1 MIFASKYVIIVQM
14 NMSHEHTPK
23 NPDRDQSP
31 VLPAFLGRDL
41 IVTGDRFSLAT
52 TRLGSRSL
60 DIMTQQLDHE
70 DFGRFLI
77 VNNDD
82 IEEAIWDGLV
92 EKDIPRLP
100 LYNRDDE
107 VWVFGVRDGL
117 KPLASEAIFD
127 HPSSETYVGDDE
139 IYFELGRLYRNV
151 YEATGVLLLE
161 GDVEEASPVDHVAIS
176 NFSDGHGHLTLYPPY
191 RVSDQYRNLE
201 LSQASELF
209 KQSLKSRFD
218 KLVSYQESLRDVS
231 QQLVE
236 KASQGFGG
244 L

>member
-1 MIFASKYVIIVQM
+1 M
-14 NMSHEHTPK
+14 NMSFEHIPEK
-23 NPDRDQSP
+23 QGRDQSP
-31 VLPAFLGRDL
+31 TLPAYLGRDL
-41 IVTGDRFSLAT
+41 IVTGDRFSLAS
-52 TRLGSRSL
+52 TRLGSRTL
-60 DIMTQQLDHE
+60 DIMTQQIDHE
-70 DFGRFLI
+70 DFGRFL
-77 VNNDD
+77 VVNDD
-82 IEEAIWDGLV
+82 DIDESIWNGLV

-100 LYNRDDE
+100 LYNKDNN
-107 VWVFGVRDGL
+107 VWVFGIRDGL

-139 IYFELGRLYRNV
+139 IYFELGRLYRSV
-151 YEATGVLLLE
+151 YEATSVLLLE
-161 GDVEEASPVDHVAIS
+161 GNVEETSPVDHVAIS

-209 KQSLKSRFD
+209 KQSLRARFD
-218 KLVSYQESLRDVS
+218 KLVSYQESLRDVA

-236 KASQGFGG
+236 KASQGFDG